1 LLEGETL
8 AVFEK
13 LQFLPSFEL
22 GMPLIWR
29 MWQSLPVQVRNKNK
43 VPRSIEEL
51 VIITSLLA

>member
-1 LLEGETL
+1 
-8 AVFEK
+8 
-13 LQFLPSFEL
+13 
-22 GMPLIWR
+22 